1 MDRQANRP
9 TIVTLIAIFQF
20 IPVLLLPPETLL
32 SVNPWLLLVPLVLFL
47 FLAWAMLTLR
57 PWALTLCIFVQ
68 GFSLI
73 ARFLIM
79 FPSIVSEEG
88 VLDLPFL
95 ISSLGSIILSSVILY
110 LVDKPDVHIAF
121 NA

>member
-1 MDRQANRP
+1 MDRQVNRP

-20 IPVLLLPPETLL
+20 IPIFLLPPELLL
-32 SVNPWLLLVPLVLFL
+32 SVNPWLFLAPLALFL
-47 FLAWAMLTLR
+47 FLAWAMLTLK

-79 FPSIVSEEG
+79 FPTIVSEEG

-95 ISSLGSIILSSVILY
+95 ITSLGSIILSGLILY
-110 LVDKPDVHIAF
+110 LVDKPGVHIAF